1 MVHYSDARIGAIVFV
16 VLGLLICL
24 GLWLHLENGY
34 RRRPHTRKRWI
45 FEFVTFMPVCF
56 CVGAVA
62 GVFMPASW
70 PLWDWALKSYESFA
84 IWKFAQL
91 IVLICGGKGIMLTD
105 LAEQSMR
112 KYWAAPPCCCTA
124 PCQDKQVFTER
135 DYRRILRLIFQFVF
149 LVPPLF
155 FLQMLI
161 FIFEADPKARLPLN
175 AVGGISTIICM
186 YGLATLYFAVH
197 NLPAVQGH
205 RLIQKFTV
213 IKLMVLLSVLQSLII
228 DSAVESGSFDEG
240 FEEEAVDAG
249 SIVKCFLI
257 AIEAP
262 VIMLIALKAYPA
274 TEIPFDPDSAFHGTP
289 LMETAFEF

>member
-1 MVHYSDARIGAIVFV
+1 
-16 VLGLLICL
+16 
-24 GLWLHLENGY
+24 
-34 RRRPHTRKRWI
+34 
-45 FEFVTFMPVCF
+45 MPVCF

-213 IKLMVLLSVLQSLII
+213 IKLMVLLSVLQVGAFARKLLTCVLEAHG
-228 DSAVESGSFDEG
+228 AVFPRASS
-240 FEEEAVDAG
+240 
-249 SIVKCFLI
+249 SIPPWNLAASTKDLRKKRSTRG
-257 AIEAP
+257 ASS
-262 VIMLIALKAYPA
+262 
-274 TEIPFDPDSAFHGTP
+274 SAFSSPSKLPSSCSLLSRRTLLP
-289 LMETAFEF
+289 RSLSTR